1 MCLTAQC
8 TSTSCST
15 PSSSWLPVLP
25 PILFTS
31 TTLSGLSSILKQPVS
46 VNYTNKLRHYWVS
59 KWGINKGC
67 KHIEK
72 IDIERRCPMKVYTL
86 LILTQTNIYLL
97 SQCVRKNFKNIF
109 LNFNLEA
116 SEYHSNFKENKIF
129 HFTTCI
135 HFWDILFWFTFYN

>member
-46 VNYTNKLRHYWVS
+46 VNYTNKLRHYRVS
-59 KWGINKGC
+59 EWGINKGC
-67 KHIEK
+67 KHIETR
-72 IDIERRCPMKVYTL
+72 IPRMEFMPTA
-86 LILTQTNIYLL
+86 LINQN
-97 SQCVRKNFKNIF
+97 
-109 LNFNLEA
+109 
-116 SEYHSNFKENKIF
+116 NKRF
-129 HFTTCI
+129 
-135 HFWDILFWFTFYN
+135 